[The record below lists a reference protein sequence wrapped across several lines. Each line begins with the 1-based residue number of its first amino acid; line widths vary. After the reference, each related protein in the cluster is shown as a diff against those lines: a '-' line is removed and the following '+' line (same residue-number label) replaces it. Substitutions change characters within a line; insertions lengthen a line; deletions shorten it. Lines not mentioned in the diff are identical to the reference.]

1 MIAWHPDDAVPM
13 RALNLK
19 MIISGGQT
27 GVDRGALDAALAMG
41 FPVGGWCPA
50 DRSAE
55 DGPIPSRYPLYAL
68 ERGGYRART
77 LQNVM
82 DSDATVIL
90 APGDLTGG
98 TRLTLVFCE
107 QHSRLHLVID
117 AAQTSEPEAAARIAR
132 FVEQR
137 FIGTLNVAGPR
148 ASGWPGAHD
157 YAKRTIAT
165 LLKSVHAGSTR
176 DSAGTISMQR
186 CFRF

>member
-1 MIAWHPDDAVPM
+1 MCTTLTMLRPM
-13 RALNLK
+13 RALSLNT
-19 MIISGGQT
+19 IISGGQT

-55 DGPIPSRYPLYAL
+55 DGPIPGRYPLSAL
-68 ERGGYRART
+68 DRGGYRERT
-77 LQNVM
+77 LQNVV

-98 TRLTLVFCE
+98 TRLTLLFCV
-107 QHSRLHLVID
+107 QHSRPHLVID
-117 AAQTSEPEAAARIAR
+117 AAQTAEPEAAAQIAQ

-137 FIGTLNVAGPR
+137 SIGILNVAGPR
-148 ASGWPGAHD
+148 ASGWPRAHN
-157 YAKRTIAT
+157 YAQRTIGA
-165 LLKSVHAGSTR
+165 LLESVHAGAAR
-176 DSAGTISMQR
+176 DSAGIISMQR